1 MPRPD
6 LCRDFFASL
15 AHPSL
20 IADIF
25 NHLPDVFFFVK
36 NRESLLITGSQNL
49 LERLGIMSAHDIAG
63 RPDSDFFPEHV
74 VKAFHTDDQIVLRTG
89 KPLIN
94 RLEIW
99 YDEQRTLNWFL
110 TTKVPLRGKDGK
122 IVGLMGITRRDAS
135 RSTYEAESGIAVIT
149 AYVRE
154 HSDRILTTAK
164 LARACGLSERT
175 LFRKVRQ
182 ALGITPYEFMLRI
195 RVQKAAEALIQTPD
209 SILNIAID
217 HGFCDQSTFTQHF
230 RKRMGMTPREF
241 RQRHA
246 NPASGFARP
255 DH

>member
-15 AHPSL
+15 ANPSL

-36 NRESLLITGSQNL
+36 NRESLLVTGSQNL
-49 LERLGIMSAHDIAG
+49 LERLGVKSTRDIAG

-74 VKAFHTDDQIVLRTG
+74 VKAFHADDQHVLRTG

-110 TTKVPLRGKDGK
+110 TTKLPLRGKDGK
-122 IVGLMGITRRDAS
+122 VVGLMGITRRDAN
-135 RSTYEAESGIAVIT
+135 RNTYEAESGIATIT
-149 AYVRE
+149 AYVRK
-154 HSDRILTTAK
+154 HGDRILSTAQ
-164 LARACGLSERT
+164 LARACGVSERT

-182 ALGITPYEFMLRI
+182 SLGITPYELMLRI
-195 RVQKAAEALIQTPD
+195 RVQKTAEALIQTAD

-230 RKRMGMTPREF
+230 RKRMGMTPKQF
-241 RQRHA
+241 RMSHQ
-246 NPASGFARP
+246 G
-255 DH
+255 

>member
-15 AHPSL
+15 ANPSL

-49 LERLGIMSAHDIAG
+49 LERLGIMSARDIAG

-74 VKAFHTDDQIVLRTG
+74 VKAFHTDDQFVLRTG

-122 IVGLMGITRRDAS
+122 IVGLMGITRRDAN

-230 RKRMGMTPREF
+230 RKRMGTTPKEF
-241 RQRHA
+241 RNQYRPQGSA
-246 NPASGFARP
+246 AEAR
-255 DH
+255 

>member
-1 MPRPD
+1 MTRRD
-6 LCRDFFASL
+6 LRRDFFASL
-15 AHPSL
+15 ADP
-20 IADIF
+20 AAMAGIF
-25 NHLPDVFFFVK
+25 EQLPDVFFFVK
-36 NRESLLITGSQNL
+36 NRDSMLITGSQIL
-49 LERLGIMSAHDIAG
+49 LERLGLKDAREIAG

-74 VKAFHTDDQIVLRTG
+74 VKAFHTDDQLLLRTG

-135 RSTYEAESGIAVIT
+135 RSTYEAESGIATIT

-154 HSDRILTTAK
+154 HSDRILTTAQ

-182 ALGITPYEFMLRI
+182 ALGITPYELMLRT
-195 RVQKAAEALIQTPD
+195 RVQKAAEALIQT
-209 SILNIAID
+209 SERILDIALA

-230 RKRMGMTPREF
+230 RKRVGLTPRAF
-241 RQRHA
+241 RNRYR
-246 NPASGFARP
+246 PAALAAPLATR
-255 DH
+255 